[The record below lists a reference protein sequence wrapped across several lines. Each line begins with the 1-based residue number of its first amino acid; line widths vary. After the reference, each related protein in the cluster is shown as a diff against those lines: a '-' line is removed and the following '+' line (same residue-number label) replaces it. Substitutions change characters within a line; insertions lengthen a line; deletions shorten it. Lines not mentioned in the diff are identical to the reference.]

1 MSSFYCECL
10 KDYARTIEDSR
21 PGVEGRRKT
30 AKVIAHALYA
40 MNLTIEEAIEVIN
53 EWNASLA
60 WMWPQR
66 DINNFIG
73 WVRDRHDPFY
83 F

>member
-1 MSSFYCECL
+1 MATYHLDCL
-10 KDYARTIEDSR
+10 DDYARTIEDSR

-40 MNLTIEEAIEVIN
+40 MKRSIEEAVEVIN
-53 EWNASLA
+53 EWNNSLE
-60 WMWPQR
+60 WPWPEKDLR
-66 DINNFIG
+66 NFIG